1 MSEPLAGL
9 PQLSGAETL
18 GEQLRAAIEEAILT
32 GGLEPGARI
41 HPDELAAH
49 FGVSRIPVR
58 EALRALDASGWV
70 EIRPRHGV
78 YVRQRH
84 AKELEELF
92 EVRAPLEAQACRLAA
107 RRRTDDEVAE
117 LDALARSAKQA
128 ADEPARFATLN
139 SQFHSAVV
147 EAAHNDVLTAT
158 LKGLR
163 LRVQWYFAQAPPKRT
178 RHSVEEH
185 LEIVEAIRA
194 HDEDRAAALASK
206 HVLDTL
212 GVLRAQMEAAAT
224 AEAAATGEAGGET
237 GNAGTAGKV
246 DGAATT
252 HTPAAS
258 RA

>member
-1 MSEPLAGL
+1 MSESLAALPPLD
-9 PQLSGAETL
+9 GAETL
-18 GEQLRAAIEEAILT
+18 GEQLRAAIEEAILS
-32 GGLEPGARI
+32 GALAPGARI

-84 AKELEELF
+84 AEELEQLF

-107 RRRTDDEVAE
+107 RRRSHDEVIE
-117 LDALARSAKQA
+117 LDRLARSAKEA

-139 SQFHSAVV
+139 SRFHDAVV
-147 EAAHNDVLTAT
+147 AAAHNDVLAAT
-158 LKGLR
+158 LTGLR
-163 LRVQWYFAQAPPKRT
+163 LRVQWYFAEAPPRRT
-178 RHSVEEH
+178 QHSVEEH
-185 LEIVEAIRA
+185 LEIVEAIR
-194 HDEDRAAALASK
+194 DQDGDRAAALGTK

-212 GVLRAQMEAAAT
+212 GVLRAQMEAAGV
-224 AEAAATGEAGGET
+224 AE
-237 GNAGTAGKV
+237 
-246 DGAATT
+246 DRGAAGSGAPEPT
-252 HTPAAS
+252 